1 MEFLKELG
9 ISNATIETLLNKYDE
24 AIIDLFQIEKENVK
38 DNILYFNRIG
48 ITNVEEILKAH
59 IEIFTKEPEK
69 VQKAFEKY
77 NIKSVV
83 EKINI
88 DPTWITQI

>member
-1 MEFLKELG
+1 MDFLKELK
-9 ISNATIETLLNKYDE
+9 ISDKTINALYEKYDE
-24 AIIDLFQIEKENVK
+24 AIMDLFKLEKENVK
-38 DNILYFNRIG
+38 DNIIYFERIG
-48 ITNVEEILKAH
+48 ITDIEDILKAH
-59 IEIFTKEPEK
+59 IEVFTKNPEEVK
-69 VQKAFEKY
+69 SAFEKY